1 MTEEEAK
8 MVPIRRLWAAV
19 LGQAITDYRYAVMH
33 YEDDAEQRIRR
44 ELETMGYGRFV
55 DMLQY
60 SARRFRYRITEAVK
74 KHNIPQGRYA
84 RMDCPCC
91 ETEGAV
97 YLYNRKVSYC
107 ALCTA
112 CGLRYKIPKEL

>member
-8 MVPIRRLWAAV
+8 MIPIRRLWSAV

-33 YEDDAEQRIRR
+33 YDEGGEQRIRH
-44 ELETMGYGRFV
+44 ELEVMGYGKYV

-74 KHNIPQGRYA
+74 KVNIPRGHYI

-91 ETEGAV
+91 EAEDSV
-97 YLYNRKVSYC
+97 YIYNRKVSYC
-107 ALCTA
+107 ARCTA
-112 CGLRYKIPKEL
+112 CGLQYKIPKEL

>member
-8 MVPIRRLWAAV
+8 MIPIRRLWAAV

-33 YEDDAEQRIRR
+33 YDEAGEKRIRR
-44 ELETMGYGRFV
+44 EIEAMGYGQYC

-60 SARRFRYRITEAVK
+60 SARRFRSRITEAVK
-74 KHNIPQGRYA
+74 QHDIPKGHYVRL
-84 RMDCPCC
+84 DCPSC
-91 ETEGAV
+91 EAEGAV